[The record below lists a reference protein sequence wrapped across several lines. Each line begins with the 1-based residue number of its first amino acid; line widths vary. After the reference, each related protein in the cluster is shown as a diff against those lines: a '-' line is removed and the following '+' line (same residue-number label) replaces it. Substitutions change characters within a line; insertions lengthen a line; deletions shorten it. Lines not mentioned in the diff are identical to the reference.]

1 MPTLRQTAVFLLRWT
16 IVGLACAGVLLLIR
30 PGLLGNTT
38 TAAPSDGAVPPA
50 ATPASRNAR
59 SPTPCGAPAPRSSTS
74 IRRAWST
81 LPPPDPPGANPL
93 LQQHLPAVRQRVEGS
108 LGSGV
113 IVDGAGHII
122 TNHHVVQG
130 ADEIRVQLA
139 DGRIATPEIV
149 GMDPDT
155 DLAILRVPI
164 KDPPV
169 MPMGRSD
176 ELRAG
181 DVVLAI
187 GNPFGLSQT
196 VTQGIVSATGRG
208 RLGVTD
214 FEDFIQTDA
223 AINFGN
229 SGGALI
235 NTQGELIG
243 INTAVLAQNLG
254 TDGISFAIPVNMVR
268 GVMDQILAHGRVR
281 RGWLGVQSEEV
292 PRATAAALGIDPPA
306 ALRISNVT
314 PHGPAALVGLR
325 RDDLVTH
332 LNGQPILNAQEAL
345 NRVAAMAPGSSL
357 NIQARRGAQR
367 LTFKATLEERP
378 PRSAA
383 TGRRLARHALDARA
397 RAARASLRCT
407 RNRDRCGRCGGS
419 RSRPARPAPP
429 APGSPKHADPSPSP
443 AQPSTSARRG

>member
-1 MPTLRQTAVFLLRWT
+1 MPTLRQTAAFLLRWT
-16 IVGLACAGVLLLIR
+16 IVGLACAGVVLLIR
-30 PGLLGNTT
+30 PGLIANTM
-38 TAAPSDGAVPPA
+38 TAASSSGAAPPGDSVEPRRSFADAVGRAGPAVVNIYTARVVDASAARPS
-50 ATPASRNAR
+50 
-59 SPTPCGAPAPRSSTS
+59 
-74 IRRAWST
+74 
-81 LPPPDPPGANPL
+81 GANPL
-93 LQQHLPAVRQRVEGS
+93 LRQHLPAVRQRVEGS

-113 IVDGAGHII
+113 IVDEAGHII
-122 TNHHVVQG
+122 TNYHVVQG

-139 DGRIATPEIV
+139 DGRIATPAIV

-155 DLAILRVPI
+155 DLAVLRVPL

-235 NTQGELIG
+235 NTDGELIG

-292 PRATAAALGIDPPA
+292 PRATAVALGIDPPA
-306 ALRISNVT
+306 ALRISKVEPN
-314 PHGPAALVGLR
+314 GPAALVGLR
-325 RDDLVTH
+325 PDDLVTH
-332 LNGQPILNAQEAL
+332 LNGQPIVNGQEAL
-345 NRVAAMAPGSSL
+345 NRVAAMPPGSLL
-357 NIQARRGAQR
+357 NIQARRGAQQ

-378 PRSAA
+378 PRTERQA
-383 TGRRLARHALDARA
+383 
-397 RAARASLRCT
+397 
-407 RNRDRCGRCGGS
+407 GG
-419 RSRPARPAPP
+419 
-429 APGSPKHADPSPSP
+429 
-443 AQPSTSARRG
+443 

>member
-1 MPTLRQTAVFLLRWT
+1 VPTLRQAALFLLRWT
-16 IVGLACAGVLLLIR
+16 IVGLACASVVLLIR
-30 PGLLGNTT
+30 PGLLGNAT
-38 TAAPSDGAVPPA
+38 TAASTNGAVPPGNSSE
-50 ATPASRNAR
+50 PQR
-59 SPTPCGAPAPRSSTS
+59 SFADAV
-74 IRRAWST
+74 RRAGPAVVNIYTARVVDTAARPSE
-81 LPPPDPPGANPL
+81 ANPL
-93 LQQHLPAVRQRVEGS
+93 LRQHLPAVRQRVEGS

-113 IVDGAGHII
+113 LVDSSGHIV

-139 DGRIATPEIV
+139 DGRIAMPEIV

-235 NTQGELIG
+235 NTEGELIG

-281 RGWLGVQSEEV
+281 RGWLGVESEEL

-314 PHGPAALVGLR
+314 PRGPAALVGLQ

-332 LNGQPILNAQEAL
+332 LNGQPILSAQEAL
-345 NRVAAMAPGSSL
+345 NRVAGMAPGSSL
-357 NIQARRGAQR
+357 NIQARRGARR
-367 LTFKATLEERP
+367 LTFNATLEERP
-378 PRSAA
+378 PRSARQA
-383 TGRRLARHALDARA
+383 
-397 RAARASLRCT
+397 
-407 RNRDRCGRCGGS
+407 GG
-419 RSRPARPAPP
+419 
-429 APGSPKHADPSPSP
+429 
-443 AQPSTSARRG
+443 

>member
-1 MPTLRQTAVFLLRWT
+1 MLTLRQTAIFLLRWT
-16 IVGLACAGVLLLIR
+16 IVGLACAGVVLLIR
-30 PGLLGNTT
+30 PLLRGNAT
-38 TAAPSDGAVPPA
+38 TAASSNNSAPQAGAVEPRRSFADAVGRAGPA
-50 ATPASRNAR
+50 VVNIYTARVVDASTAR
-59 SPTPCGAPAPRSSTS
+59 
-74 IRRAWST
+74 
-81 LPPPDPPGANPL
+81 PDGANPL
-93 LQQHLPAVRQRVEGS
+93 LRQHLPAVRRRVEGS

-113 IVDGAGHII
+113 IVDSAGHII
-122 TNHHVVQG
+122 TNYHVVQG
-130 ADEIRVQLA
+130 AAEIRVQLA

-149 GMDPDT
+149 GKDPDT

-235 NTQGELIG
+235 NAQGELIG

-281 RGWLGVQSEEV
+281 RGWLGVSSQEV
-292 PRATAAALGIDPPA
+292 PRAQAAALGIDPPA
-306 ALRISNVT
+306 ALLISDVD
-314 PHGPAALVGLR
+314 PQGPAALVGLK

-345 NRVAAMAPGSSL
+345 NRVAAMAPGSLLS
-357 NIQARRGAQR
+357 IQARRGAQR

-378 PRSAA
+378 PR
-383 TGRRLARHALDARA
+383 G
-397 RAARASLRCT
+397 
-407 RNRDRCGRCGGS
+407 DRQAGG
-419 RSRPARPAPP
+419 
-429 APGSPKHADPSPSP
+429 
-443 AQPSTSARRG
+443 

>member
-1 MPTLRQTAVFLLRWT
+1 MAAVPTLRQTLVFLAQWT
-16 IVGLACAGVLLLIR
+16 VVGLAAAAVLLLVR
-30 PGLLGNTT
+30 PRLTNE
-38 TAAPSDGAVPPA
+38 PA
-50 ATPASRNAR
+50 DATPAPGPGTTSVAVPRQEAPSQSSFASAVARAGPAVVNIYTARVVNAP
-59 SPTPCGAPAPRSSTS
+59 SASVG
-74 IRRAWST
+74 
-81 LPPPDPPGANPL
+81 NPL
-93 LQQHLPAVRQRVEGS
+93 LRQNLPAVRQRVEGS

-113 IVDGAGHII
+113 IVDTEGHLV
-122 TNHHVVQG
+122 TNHHVIQG

-139 DGRIATPEIV
+139 DGRVATPTIV
-149 GMDPDT
+149 GTDPDT
-155 DLAILRVPI
+155 DLAVLRVSLENA
-164 KDPPV
+164 PV
-169 MPMGRSD
+169 MPMGRSN

-235 NTQGELIG
+235 NTEGELIG

-268 GVMDQILAHGRVR
+268 GVMDQILQYGRVR
-281 RGWLGVQSEEV
+281 RGWLGVSSEEV
-292 PRATAAALGIDPPA
+292 PRATAAAMGLDPPV
-306 ALRISNVT
+306 ALRISNVD

-345 NRVAAMAPGSSL
+345 NRVAGMAPGSTLDIS
-357 NIQARRGAQR
+357 ARRGSER
-367 LTFKATLEERP
+367 LSLRATLEERP
-378 PRSAA
+378 PRGARQ
-383 TGRRLARHALDARA
+383 TG
-397 RAARASLRCT
+397 S
-407 RNRDRCGRCGGS
+407 
-419 RSRPARPAPP
+419 
-429 APGSPKHADPSPSP
+429 
-443 AQPSTSARRG
+443 

>member
-1 MPTLRQTAVFLLRWT
+1 VLTLRQTTIFLLRWT
-16 IVGLACAGVLLLIR
+16 IVGLACAGVVLLIR
-30 PGLLGNTT
+30 PAFLGNAT
-38 TAAPSDGAVPPA
+38 TAAPSNSAAPQAAADEPRRSFADAVGRAGPA
-50 ATPASRNAR
+50 VVNIYTARVVDASTAR
-59 SPTPCGAPAPRSSTS
+59 
-74 IRRAWST
+74 
-81 LPPPDPPGANPL
+81 PDGANPL
-93 LQQHLPAVRQRVEGS
+93 LRQHLPAVRQRVEGS

-113 IVDGAGHII
+113 IVDTAGHII
-122 TNHHVVQG
+122 TNYHVVQG
-130 ADEIRVQLA
+130 AAEIRVQLA

-149 GMDPDT
+149 GKDPDT

-235 NTQGELIG
+235 NTEGELIG

-281 RGWLGVQSEEV
+281 RGWLGVTSQEV
-292 PRATAAALGIDPPA
+292 PRAQAVALGIDPPA
-306 ALRISNVT
+306 ALRISDLD
-314 PHGPAALVGLR
+314 PHGPAALVGLQ

-345 NRVAAMAPGSSL
+345 NRVAAMAPGSLLS
-357 NIQARRGAQR
+357 IQARRGAQR
-367 LTFKATLEERP
+367 LTFKATLEDRP
-378 PRSAA
+378 PR
-383 TGRRLARHALDARA
+383 G
-397 RAARASLRCT
+397 
-407 RNRDRCGRCGGS
+407 DRQAGG
-419 RSRPARPAPP
+419 
-429 APGSPKHADPSPSP
+429 
-443 AQPSTSARRG
+443 